1 MCSLNLLDCLVLRV
15 DDLNTCKLFILYDT
29 KKKLYELR
37 GKNYVLGSET
47 DDLESVNDS
56 ISDAE
61 SELEET
67 KNTEFN
73 PFSFKSKKS
82 KHLIDFIEYI
92 VSTNIS
98 EFTIYNYNNFPC
110 NSNKITYEFLESH
123 QDSKNEI
130 FCYEKESFDKDMCK
144 KLLKTIKNIYNNY

>member
-1 MCSLNLLDCLVLRV
+1 MSSLSLLDCLVLRV

-29 KKKLYELR
+29 KKKTYELR

-47 DDLESVNDS
+47 DDLGSETDDLESVNDS
-56 ISDAE
+56 ISDSE
-61 SELEET
+61 SESEKT
-67 KNTEFN
+67 KNTVFN
-73 PFSFKSKKS
+73 PFSLKSKKS

-92 VSTNIS
+92 VSTNIC

-110 NSNKITYEFLESH
+110 NSNKITYDFLENH

-130 FCYEKESFDKDMCK
+130 FCYEKEC
-144 KLLKTIKNIYNNY
+144 IG

>member
-1 MCSLNLLDCLVLRV
+1 MSSFNLLDCLVLRV

-61 SELEET
+61 SESEET

-82 KHLIDFIEYI
+82 NHLIDFIEYI
-92 VSTNIS
+92 VSTNIC
-98 EFTIYNYNNFPC
+98 EFTMYNYNNFPC
-110 NSNKITYEFLESH
+110 NSNKITFDFLENNE
-123 QDSKNEI
+123 DSKNEI
-130 FCYEKESFDKDMCK
+130 FCY
-144 KLLKTIKNIYNNY
+144 